1 MIKTLFNSWWHE
13 AKTSGLQLFPGRGCE
28 LQACESA
35 ARKGTDKFTSVMYW
49 ATQSWRYLAAD
60 LREKWSKQPSRDGG
74 GFFLSSLPLLFCK
87 ALIWNGKY
95 RNFVS
100 NFHQKAIYTTEF
112 WNVYFLY
119 CNKLYFWWTAVLS
132 HVSAKHSQLVLHQSW
147 KVHY

>member
-1 MIKTLFNSWWHE
+1 MMTLSKNFW
-13 AKTSGLQLFPGRGCE
+13 
-28 LQACESA
+28 SA
-35 ARKGTDKFTSVMYW
+35 AFSREGVWTAGLWKCCKKGHRQIHLSHVLSYSKLAVLG
-49 ATQSWRYLAAD
+49 SWLTREVIKAAQQ
-60 LREKWSKQPSRDGG
+60 RWWRV
-74 GFFLSSLPLLFCK
+74 FFFLLSSLPLLFCK